1 MVVGVITISDT
12 RCFDDDLTG
21 QAVTEALRGFGFERF
36 QTVIIADE
44 EAQIKQAI
52 RQFSATC
59 DLVLTTGGTG
69 FSPRDKTPEAT
80 ASVLDRRADCLM
92 ELIRCTSGEAPGPYL
107 SRGVAGTIGNAL
119 IVNLPGSPA
128 SARRAIV
135 ALGAVLIDVIAQMRG
150 DEKAVVDC

>member
-59 DLVLTTGGTG
+59 DLVFTTGGTG

-80 ASVLDRRADCLM
+80 ASILDRRADCLI
-92 ELIRCTSGEAPGPYL
+92 ELIHAEAPGSRL
-107 SRGVAGTIGNAL
+107 SRGVAGTVGNAL
-119 IVNLPGSPA
+119 IVNLPGSTA
-128 SARRAIV
+128 SAGRAIL
-135 ALGAVLIDVIAQMRG
+135 ALGPVLNEVIAQMRG
-150 DEKAVVDC
+150 DEKAVADC